1 MQSKTIYRL
10 LACTV
15 VLTLSGPLAGCGGGE
30 GTDQSPVAAAPAPGP
45 STAPPPSPTFS
56 TVAFALGQSA
66 GFTYSVLGYRVAAR
80 PGPFDNIP
88 DPTTIDPA
96 VPFGLTYS
104 GAGQFRLSIGGLG
117 EGPLVPSGGGG
128 IASADGR
135 MTQFSFNALGGGGS
149 IGEALSFEARPLSAT
164 AWGSL
169 SVTTRPP
176 SLDYAYDYPF
186 LYGVP
191 TESTA
196 VPTTGVA
203 EFRSCCDTTYSAI
216 RIDYAS
222 GTVTAT
228 RLGEGTTFT
237 DVALGADRTTFSG
250 RIASKE
256 GEGTVDGRFTGF
268 DGRELMMRMI
278 VPGKA
283 AYLFA
288 MSKVDLPGVS

>member
-10 LACTV
+10 LACAAV
-15 VLTLSGPLAGCGGGE
+15 SILSGPLAGCGGGE
-30 GTDQSPVAAAPAPGP
+30 GTGQTPVAAVPTPGP
-45 STAPPPSPTFS
+45 SPTPPPSQVFD

-66 GFTYSVLGYRVAAR
+66 GFTYSVLGYRVAVR

-96 VPFGLTYS
+96 VPFGLTHA

-117 EGPLVPSGGGG
+117 EGPLVPNGGGG
-128 IASADGR
+128 TASGDGR
-135 MTQFSFNALGGGGS
+135 TTQFSFNALGGGGS

-164 AWGSL
+164 AWGYL

-176 SLDYAYDYPF
+176 SLDNAYDYPF

-196 VPTTGVA
+196 VATTGVA
-203 EFRSCCDTTYSAI
+203 EFRSCCDTTHSAV

-228 RLGEGTTFT
+228 RLGDGMTFT

-250 RIASKE
+250 RFAGKD
-256 GEGTVDGRFTGF
+256 GEGTVEGRFTGF
-268 DGRELMMRMI
+268 DGRELMLRMI

-283 AYLFA
+283 AHLIA
-288 MSKVDLPGVS
+288 MRKVDLPGVS